1 MKNALVIGVAVVSL
15 VVSVF
20 ALSKPGTEIV
30 REIQAGGASD
40 SFSFPVR
47 FDNGL
52 TEGGKVFATSS
63 VAAATL
69 TASNLLDVT
78 LIQNSGATVVTMTL
92 PASSTFSRNF
102 IPRAGDTKTI
112 FAVPTTANITFAG
125 GTGTDLN
132 SASSTKACVAG
143 TLCRLEFV
151 RKANTDIEVLLSSST
166 GI

>member
-1 MKNALVIGVAVVSL
+1 MNKVAIGLAAVAI

-20 ALSKPGTEIV
+20 AFAKPAQTVVQEIK
-30 REIQAGGASD
+30 GASD

-47 FDNGL
+47 FDN
-52 TEGGKVFATSS
+52 TFTMGGKVFSTSS
-63 VAAATL
+63 VAAATF
-69 TASNLLDVT
+69 TAANLQDVS

-102 IPRAGDTKTI
+102 VPRVGDTKTI
-112 FAVPTTANITFAG
+112 FLHPTTANITLAG

-151 RKANTDIEVLLSSST
+151 RKVNTDIEVLMSSAT